1 MKYLA
6 TSILFLLN
14 NEILSLLT
22 LTVLVLLFMADLM
35 KARLNK

>member
-22 LTVLVLLFMADLM
+22 LIVLVMLLMADLM

>member
-22 LTVLVLLFMADLM
+22 LIVLVVLFMADLM

>member
-22 LTVLVLLFMADLM
+22 LIVLVMLFMADLM
-35 KARLNK
+35 KERLNT

>member
-14 NEILSLLT
+14 NEILSFLT

>member
-22 LTVLVLLFMADLM
+22 LIVLGLFLCADLL
-35 KARLNK
+35 KERLNK